1 MKYQELQDEVKAA
14 LKAHDKPRVSILRQV
29 HGEVKNIE
37 VNERREIMDADVDAM
52 LKRVIKQTKETLELA
67 PADRADIREE
77 AQARLAVYQEFAP
90 EDLTEEQIAEV
101 IKSVLAELGID
112 VIWMSPVYKS
122 PNDDNGYDISDYQD
136 IMDDFGT
143 MDDFDRVLKKAHSL
157 NIKIMMDLVVNHTSD
172 EHKWF
177 IESKKSKDNPY
188 HDYYMWA
195 DPDKNGNPP
204 NRWESCFSGSAWEY
218 VESVGQFYLHSFSRK
233 QPDLNWDNPKVREE
247 VFKMMTWWCDKGI
260 DGFRMDV
267 ISMISKYPGLPDGP
281 ENGNGYTGNT
291 SCDGPNIHKYLREMN
306 EKVLSKYRLITVGE
320 CPGVNAEQAKKYAN
334 IDGSELDMIF
344 QFEHVSGS
352 ALKPCHHGK
361 WDGEA
366 MTMPELRANFTKWQ
380 KDLEGCAWNSLFLSN
395 HDQPRCVSR
404 FGNDSEQYREL
415 SAKMLAT
422 MTHFQK
428 GTPYVYQGEELGM
441 TNAYMENIADYRD
454 IESLNAYK
462 ELTTKENIPAK
473 TVMGYIKAVG
483 RDNARTPMQ
492 WDASDNG
499 GFTSGTPWLQV
510 NKNYKTIN
518 AAAQVNDPDSV
529 FAYYKKLIA
538 LRHTNE
544 VMVNGV
550 YDVLIPDH
558 PQIYAYTRTLGDK
571 QLLVLCNDSD
581 TNAAIP
587 AELQEKI
594 HAAKNILIQNY
605 KDTDESTLRPYEAVV
620 YAR

>member
-1 MKYQELQDEVKAA
+1 MNEKWW
-14 LKAHDKPRVSILRQV
+14 
-29 HGEVKNIE
+29 KNA
-37 VNERREIMDADVDAM
+37 V
-52 LKRVIKQTKETLELA
+52 
-67 PADRADIREE
+67 
-77 AQARLAVYQEFAP
+77 VYQIYPRSFKDSNGDGIG
-90 EDLTEEQIAEV
+90 DLEGIYE
-101 IKSVLAELGID
+101 KLDYLAELGID

-492 WDASDNG
+492 WVTSDNG

-581 TNAAIP
+581 TNVAIP

>member
-1 MKYQELQDEVKAA
+1 MNEKWW
-14 LKAHDKPRVSILRQV
+14 
-29 HGEVKNIE
+29 KNA
-37 VNERREIMDADVDAM
+37 V
-52 LKRVIKQTKETLELA
+52 
-67 PADRADIREE
+67 
-77 AQARLAVYQEFAP
+77 VYQIYPRSFKDSNGDGIG
-90 EDLTEEQIAEV
+90 DLEGIYE
-101 IKSVLAELGID
+101 KLDYLAELGID

-143 MDDFDRVLKKAHSL
+143 MADFDRVLAKVHSL

-492 WDASDNG
+492 WDASENG

-571 QLLVLCNDSD
+571 QLLVLCNDSEKEVGVP
-581 TNAAIP
+581 TEI
-587 AELQEKI
+587 EEKI
-594 HAAKNILIQNY
+594 AGAQGILIQNY
-605 KDTDESTLRPYEAVV
+605 KDVKAGVLRPYEAVV
-620 YAR
+620 YAW

>member
-1 MKYQELQDEVKAA
+1 MNEKWW
-14 LKAHDKPRVSILRQV
+14 
-29 HGEVKNIE
+29 KNA
-37 VNERREIMDADVDAM
+37 V
-52 LKRVIKQTKETLELA
+52 
-67 PADRADIREE
+67 
-77 AQARLAVYQEFAP
+77 VYQIYPRSFKDSNGDGIG
-90 EDLTEEQIAEV
+90 DLEGIYE
-101 IKSVLAELGID
+101 KLDYLAELGID

-143 MDDFDRVLKKAHSL
+143 MDDFDRVLNKAHSL

-441 TNAYMENIADYRD
+441 INAYMENIADYRD

-581 TNAAIP
+581 TNVAIP

-594 HAAKNILIQNY
+594 HAANNILIQNY

>member
-1 MKYQELQDEVKAA
+1 MNEKWW
-14 LKAHDKPRVSILRQV
+14 
-29 HGEVKNIE
+29 KNA
-37 VNERREIMDADVDAM
+37 V
-52 LKRVIKQTKETLELA
+52 
-67 PADRADIREE
+67 
-77 AQARLAVYQEFAP
+77 VYQIYPRSFKDSNGDGIG
-90 EDLTEEQIAEV
+90 DLEGIYE
-101 IKSVLAELGID
+101 KLDYLAELGID

-233 QPDLNWDNPKVREE
+233 QPDLNWDNPKVRDE

-581 TNAAIP
+581 TNASIP
-587 AELQEKI
+587 AEIQEKI
-594 HAAKNILIQNY
+594 ADAQGILIQNY
-605 KDTDESTLRPYEAVV
+605 KDVKAGVLRPYEAVV
-620 YAR
+620 YQF

>member
-1 MKYQELQDEVKAA
+1 MNEKWW
-14 LKAHDKPRVSILRQV
+14 
-29 HGEVKNIE
+29 KNA
-37 VNERREIMDADVDAM
+37 V
-52 LKRVIKQTKETLELA
+52 
-67 PADRADIREE
+67 
-77 AQARLAVYQEFAP
+77 VYQIYPRSFKDSNGDGIG
-90 EDLTEEQIAEV
+90 DLEGIYE
-101 IKSVLAELGID
+101 KLDYLAELGID

-518 AAAQVNDPDSV
+518 ADAQVNDPDSV

-587 AELQEKI
+587 AEIQEKI

-620 YAR
+620 YAL

>member
-1 MKYQELQDEVKAA
+1 MNEKWW
-14 LKAHDKPRVSILRQV
+14 
-29 HGEVKNIE
+29 KNA
-37 VNERREIMDADVDAM
+37 V
-52 LKRVIKQTKETLELA
+52 
-67 PADRADIREE
+67 
-77 AQARLAVYQEFAP
+77 VYQIYPRSFKDSNGDGIG
-90 EDLTEEQIAEV
+90 DLEGIYE
-101 IKSVLAELGID
+101 KLDYLAELGID

-306 EKVLSKYRLITVGE
+306 EKVLSKHRLITVGE

-492 WDASDNG
+492 WDTSDNG

-581 TNAAIP
+581 TNVAIP
-587 AELQEKI
+587 AEIQEKI

>member
-1 MKYQELQDEVKAA
+1 MNEKWW
-14 LKAHDKPRVSILRQV
+14 
-29 HGEVKNIE
+29 KNA
-37 VNERREIMDADVDAM
+37 V
-52 LKRVIKQTKETLELA
+52 
-67 PADRADIREE
+67 
-77 AQARLAVYQEFAP
+77 VYQIYPRSFKDSNGDGIG
-90 EDLTEEQIAEV
+90 DLEGIYE
-101 IKSVLAELGID
+101 KLDYLAELGID

-352 ALKPCHHGK
+352 TLKPCHHGK

-462 ELTTKENIPAK
+462 ELTKKENIPAE

-492 WDASDNG
+492 WDASENG

-544 VMVNGV
+544 VMVDGV

-581 TNAAIP
+581 TNVAIP
-587 AELQEKI
+587 AEIQEKI

-620 YAR
+620 YAL

>member
-1 MKYQELQDEVKAA
+1 MNEKWW
-14 LKAHDKPRVSILRQV
+14 
-29 HGEVKNIE
+29 KNA
-37 VNERREIMDADVDAM
+37 V
-52 LKRVIKQTKETLELA
+52 
-67 PADRADIREE
+67 
-77 AQARLAVYQEFAP
+77 VYQIYPRSFKDSNGDGIG
-90 EDLTEEQIAEV
+90 DLEGIYE
-101 IKSVLAELGID
+101 KLDYLAELGID

-352 ALKPCHHGK
+352 TLKPCHHGK

-462 ELTTKENIPAK
+462 ELTKKENIPAE

-492 WDASDNG
+492 WDASENG

-544 VMVNGV
+544 VMVDGV

-581 TNAAIP
+581 TNVAIP
-587 AELQEKI
+587 AEIQEKI

-620 YAR
+620 YAQ

>member
-1 MKYQELQDEVKAA
+1 MNEKWW
-14 LKAHDKPRVSILRQV
+14 
-29 HGEVKNIE
+29 KNA
-37 VNERREIMDADVDAM
+37 V
-52 LKRVIKQTKETLELA
+52 
-67 PADRADIREE
+67 
-77 AQARLAVYQEFAP
+77 VYQIYPRSFKDSNGDGIG
-90 EDLTEEQIAEV
+90 DLEGIYE
-101 IKSVLAELGID
+101 KLDYLAELGID

-291 SCDGPNIHKYLREMN
+291 SCDGPNIHKFLRERN

-366 MTMPELRANFTKWQ
+366 MTMPELRANFT
-380 KDLEGCAWNSLFLSN
+380 
-395 HDQPRCVSR
+395 
-404 FGNDSEQYREL
+404 
-415 SAKMLAT
+415 
-422 MTHFQK
+422 
-428 GTPYVYQGEELGM
+428 
-441 TNAYMENIADYRD
+441 
-454 IESLNAYK
+454 
-462 ELTTKENIPAK
+462 
-473 TVMGYIKAVG
+473 
-483 RDNARTPMQ
+483 
-492 WDASDNG
+492 
-499 GFTSGTPWLQV
+499 
-510 NKNYKTIN
+510 
-518 AAAQVNDPDSV
+518 
-529 FAYYKKLIA
+529 
-538 LRHTNE
+538 
-544 VMVNGV
+544 
-550 YDVLIPDH
+550 
-558 PQIYAYTRTLGDK
+558 
-571 QLLVLCNDSD
+571 
-581 TNAAIP
+581 
-587 AELQEKI
+587 
-594 HAAKNILIQNY
+594 
-605 KDTDESTLRPYEAVV
+605 
-620 YAR
+620 

>member
-1 MKYQELQDEVKAA
+1 MNEKWW
-14 LKAHDKPRVSILRQV
+14 
-29 HGEVKNIE
+29 KNA
-37 VNERREIMDADVDAM
+37 V
-52 LKRVIKQTKETLELA
+52 
-67 PADRADIREE
+67 
-77 AQARLAVYQEFAP
+77 VYQIYPRSFKDSNGDGIG
-90 EDLTEEQIAEV
+90 DLEGIYE
-101 IKSVLAELGID
+101 KLDYLAELGID

-587 AELQEKI
+587 AELKEKI

>member
-1 MKYQELQDEVKAA
+1 MNEKWW
-14 LKAHDKPRVSILRQV
+14 
-29 HGEVKNIE
+29 KNA
-37 VNERREIMDADVDAM
+37 V
-52 LKRVIKQTKETLELA
+52 
-67 PADRADIREE
+67 
-77 AQARLAVYQEFAP
+77 VYQIYPRSFKDSNGDGIG
-90 EDLTEEQIAEV
+90 DLEGIYE
-101 IKSVLAELGID
+101 KLDYLAELGID

-558 PQIYAYTRTLGDK
+558 PKIYAYTRTLGDK

-581 TNAAIP
+581 TNVAIP

>member
-1 MKYQELQDEVKAA
+1 MNEKWW
-14 LKAHDKPRVSILRQV
+14 
-29 HGEVKNIE
+29 KNA
-37 VNERREIMDADVDAM
+37 V
-52 LKRVIKQTKETLELA
+52 
-67 PADRADIREE
+67 
-77 AQARLAVYQEFAP
+77 VYQIYPRSFKDSNGDGIG
-90 EDLTEEQIAEV
+90 DLEGIYE
-101 IKSVLAELGID
+101 KLDYLAELGID

-462 ELTTKENIPAK
+462 ELTTKENIPAE

-518 AAAQVNDPDSV
+518 ADAQVNDPDSV

-587 AELQEKI
+587 AEIQEKI

-620 YAR
+620 YAL

>member
-1 MKYQELQDEVKAA
+1 MNEKWW
-14 LKAHDKPRVSILRQV
+14 
-29 HGEVKNIE
+29 KNA
-37 VNERREIMDADVDAM
+37 V
-52 LKRVIKQTKETLELA
+52 
-67 PADRADIREE
+67 
-77 AQARLAVYQEFAP
+77 VYQIYPRSFKDSNGDGIG
-90 EDLTEEQIAEV
+90 DLQGIYE
-101 IKSVLAELGID
+101 KLDYLAELGID

-462 ELTTKENIPAK
+462 ELTTKENIPAE

-518 AAAQVNDPDSV
+518 ADAQVNDPDSV

-587 AELQEKI
+587 AEIQEKI

>member
-1 MKYQELQDEVKAA
+1 MNEKWW
-14 LKAHDKPRVSILRQV
+14 
-29 HGEVKNIE
+29 KNA
-37 VNERREIMDADVDAM
+37 V
-52 LKRVIKQTKETLELA
+52 
-67 PADRADIREE
+67 
-77 AQARLAVYQEFAP
+77 VYQIYPRSFKDSNGDGIG
-90 EDLTEEQIAEV
+90 DLEGIYE
-101 IKSVLAELGID
+101 KLDYLAELGID

-143 MDDFDRVLKKAHSL
+143 MDDFDRVLAKAHSL

-581 TNAAIP
+581 TNVAIP

>member
-1 MKYQELQDEVKAA
+1 MNEKWW
-14 LKAHDKPRVSILRQV
+14 
-29 HGEVKNIE
+29 KNA
-37 VNERREIMDADVDAM
+37 V
-52 LKRVIKQTKETLELA
+52 
-67 PADRADIREE
+67 
-77 AQARLAVYQEFAP
+77 VYQIYPRSFKDSNGDGIG
-90 EDLTEEQIAEV
+90 DLQGIYE
-101 IKSVLAELGID
+101 KLDYLAELGIN

-143 MDDFDRVLKKAHSL
+143 MADFDRVLAKAHSL

-218 VESVGQFYLHSFSRK
+218 VESVGQFYLHSFSQK
-233 QPDLNWDNPKVREE
+233 QPDLNWDNPVVRDE

-492 WDASDNG
+492 WDASENG

-571 QLLVLCNDSD
+571 QLLVLCNDSEKEVGV
-581 TNAAIP
+581 P
-587 AELQEKI
+587 AEIEEKI
-594 HAAKNILIQNY
+594 AGAQGILIQNY
-605 KDTDESTLRPYEAVV
+605 KDVKAGVLRPYEAVV
-620 YAR
+620 YAW

>member
-1 MKYQELQDEVKAA
+1 MNEKWW
-14 LKAHDKPRVSILRQV
+14 
-29 HGEVKNIE
+29 KNA
-37 VNERREIMDADVDAM
+37 V
-52 LKRVIKQTKETLELA
+52 
-67 PADRADIREE
+67 
-77 AQARLAVYQEFAP
+77 VYQIYPRSFKDSNGDGIG
-90 EDLTEEQIAEV
+90 DLEGIYE
-101 IKSVLAELGID
+101 KLDYLAELGID

-462 ELTTKENIPAK
+462 ELTTKENIPAE

-492 WDASDNG
+492 WDASENG

-518 AAAQVNDPDSV
+518 VAAQVNDPDSV

-587 AELQEKI
+587 AEIQEKI

>member
-1 MKYQELQDEVKAA
+1 MNEKWW
-14 LKAHDKPRVSILRQV
+14 
-29 HGEVKNIE
+29 KNA
-37 VNERREIMDADVDAM
+37 V
-52 LKRVIKQTKETLELA
+52 
-67 PADRADIREE
+67 
-77 AQARLAVYQEFAP
+77 VYQIYPRSFKDSNGDGIG
-90 EDLTEEQIAEV
+90 DLEGIYE
-101 IKSVLAELGID
+101 KLDYLAELGID

-267 ISMISKYPGLPDGP
+267 ISMISKYLGLPDGP

-587 AELQEKI
+587 AEIQEKI

-620 YAR
+620 YAL

>member
-1 MKYQELQDEVKAA
+1 MNEKWW
-14 LKAHDKPRVSILRQV
+14 
-29 HGEVKNIE
+29 KNA
-37 VNERREIMDADVDAM
+37 V
-52 LKRVIKQTKETLELA
+52 
-67 PADRADIREE
+67 
-77 AQARLAVYQEFAP
+77 VYQIYPRSFKDSNGDGIG
-90 EDLTEEQIAEV
+90 DLEGIYE
-101 IKSVLAELGID
+101 KLDYLAELGID

-306 EKVLSKYRLITVGE
+306 KKVLSKYRLITVGE

-492 WDASDNG
+492 WDASENG

-544 VMVNGV
+544 VMVDGV

-581 TNAAIP
+581 TNVAIP
-587 AELQEKI
+587 AEIQEKI

-620 YAR
+620 YAL

>member
-1 MKYQELQDEVKAA
+1 MNEKWW
-14 LKAHDKPRVSILRQV
+14 
-29 HGEVKNIE
+29 KNA
-37 VNERREIMDADVDAM
+37 V
-52 LKRVIKQTKETLELA
+52 
-67 PADRADIREE
+67 
-77 AQARLAVYQEFAP
+77 VYQIYPRSFKDSNGDGIG
-90 EDLTEEQIAEV
+90 DLEGIYE
-101 IKSVLAELGID
+101 KLDYLAELGID

-462 ELTTKENIPAK
+462 ELTTKENIPAE

-518 AAAQVNDPDSV
+518 ADAQVNDPDSV

-587 AELQEKI
+587 AEIQEKI
-594 HAAKNILIQNY
+594 RAAKNILIQNY

-620 YAR
+620 YAL

>member
-1 MKYQELQDEVKAA
+1 MNEKWW
-14 LKAHDKPRVSILRQV
+14 
-29 HGEVKNIE
+29 KNA
-37 VNERREIMDADVDAM
+37 V
-52 LKRVIKQTKETLELA
+52 
-67 PADRADIREE
+67 
-77 AQARLAVYQEFAP
+77 VYQIYPRSFKDSNGDGIG
-90 EDLTEEQIAEV
+90 DLEGIYE
-101 IKSVLAELGID
+101 KLDYLAELGID

-462 ELTTKENIPAK
+462 ELTTKENIPAE

-550 YDVLIPDH
+550 YDVLIQDH

-587 AELQEKI
+587 AEIQEKI

>member
-1 MKYQELQDEVKAA
+1 MNEKWW
-14 LKAHDKPRVSILRQV
+14 
-29 HGEVKNIE
+29 KNA
-37 VNERREIMDADVDAM
+37 V
-52 LKRVIKQTKETLELA
+52 
-67 PADRADIREE
+67 
-77 AQARLAVYQEFAP
+77 VYQIYPRSFKDSNGDGIG
-90 EDLTEEQIAEV
+90 DLEGIYE
-101 IKSVLAELGID
+101 KLDYLAELGID

-492 WDASDNG
+492 WDASENG

-571 QLLVLCNDSD
+571 KLLVLCNDSD
-581 TNAAIP
+581 TNVAIP

-594 HAAKNILIQNY
+594 HAANNILIQNY

>member
-1 MKYQELQDEVKAA
+1 MNEKWW
-14 LKAHDKPRVSILRQV
+14 
-29 HGEVKNIE
+29 KNA
-37 VNERREIMDADVDAM
+37 V
-52 LKRVIKQTKETLELA
+52 
-67 PADRADIREE
+67 
-77 AQARLAVYQEFAP
+77 VYQIYPRSFKDSNGDGIG
-90 EDLTEEQIAEV
+90 DLEGIYE
-101 IKSVLAELGID
+101 KLDYLAELGID

-518 AAAQVNDPDSV
+518 ASAQVHDPDSV

-605 KDTDESTLRPYEAVV
+605 KDTDDSTLRPYEAVV

>member
-1 MKYQELQDEVKAA
+1 MNEKWW
-14 LKAHDKPRVSILRQV
+14 
-29 HGEVKNIE
+29 KNA
-37 VNERREIMDADVDAM
+37 V
-52 LKRVIKQTKETLELA
+52 
-67 PADRADIREE
+67 
-77 AQARLAVYQEFAP
+77 VYQIYPRSFKDSNGDGIG
-90 EDLTEEQIAEV
+90 DLEGIYE
-101 IKSVLAELGID
+101 KLDYLAELGID

-143 MDDFDRVLKKAHSL
+143 MADFDRVLAKAHSL

-218 VESVGQFYLHSFSRK
+218 VESVGQFYLHSFSKK
-233 QPDLNWDNPKVREE
+233 QPDLNWDNPKVRDE

-306 EKVLSKYRLITVGE
+306 EKVLCKYRLITVGE

-352 ALKPCHHGK
+352 TLKPCHHGK

-571 QLLVLCNDSD
+571 KLLVLCNYSD

-587 AELQEKI
+587 AEIQEKI
-594 HAAKNILIQNY
+594 ADAQGILIQNY
-605 KDTDESTLRPYEAVV
+605 KDVKAGVLRPYEAVV
-620 YAR
+620 YQF

>member
-1 MKYQELQDEVKAA
+1 MNEKWW
-14 LKAHDKPRVSILRQV
+14 
-29 HGEVKNIE
+29 KNA
-37 VNERREIMDADVDAM
+37 V
-52 LKRVIKQTKETLELA
+52 
-67 PADRADIREE
+67 
-77 AQARLAVYQEFAP
+77 VYQIYPRSFKDSNGDGIG
-90 EDLTEEQIAEV
+90 DLEGIYE
-101 IKSVLAELGID
+101 KLDYLAELGID

-306 EKVLSKYRLITVGE
+306 EKVLSKYRMITVGE

-581 TNAAIP
+581 TNVAIP

-594 HAAKNILIQNY
+594 HAANNILIQNY

>member
-1 MKYQELQDEVKAA
+1 MNEKWW
-14 LKAHDKPRVSILRQV
+14 
-29 HGEVKNIE
+29 KNA
-37 VNERREIMDADVDAM
+37 V
-52 LKRVIKQTKETLELA
+52 
-67 PADRADIREE
+67 
-77 AQARLAVYQEFAP
+77 VYQIYPRSFKDSNGDGIG
-90 EDLTEEQIAEV
+90 DLEGIYE
-101 IKSVLAELGID
+101 KLDYLAELGID

-177 IESKKSKDNPY
+177 IESNKSKDNPY

-581 TNAAIP
+581 TNVAIP

-594 HAAKNILIQNY
+594 HAANNILIQNY

>member
-1 MKYQELQDEVKAA
+1 MNEKWW
-14 LKAHDKPRVSILRQV
+14 
-29 HGEVKNIE
+29 KNA
-37 VNERREIMDADVDAM
+37 V
-52 LKRVIKQTKETLELA
+52 
-67 PADRADIREE
+67 
-77 AQARLAVYQEFAP
+77 VYQIYPRSFKDSNGDGIG
-90 EDLTEEQIAEV
+90 DLEGIYE
-101 IKSVLAELGID
+101 KLDYLAELGID

-143 MDDFDRVLKKAHSL
+143 MDDFDRVLAKAHSL

-492 WDASDNG
+492 WDASENG

-544 VMVNGV
+544 VMVDGV

-581 TNAAIP
+581 TNVAIP
-587 AELQEKI
+587 AEIKEKI

-605 KDTDESTLRPYEAVV
+605 KDADESTLRPYEAVV

>member
-1 MKYQELQDEVKAA
+1 MNEKWW
-14 LKAHDKPRVSILRQV
+14 
-29 HGEVKNIE
+29 KNA
-37 VNERREIMDADVDAM
+37 V
-52 LKRVIKQTKETLELA
+52 
-67 PADRADIREE
+67 
-77 AQARLAVYQEFAP
+77 VYQIYPRSFKDSNGDGIG
-90 EDLTEEQIAEV
+90 DLEGIYE
-101 IKSVLAELGID
+101 KLDYLAELGID

-510 NKNYKTIN
+510 NKNYKIIN

>member
-1 MKYQELQDEVKAA
+1 MNEKWW
-14 LKAHDKPRVSILRQV
+14 
-29 HGEVKNIE
+29 KNA
-37 VNERREIMDADVDAM
+37 V
-52 LKRVIKQTKETLELA
+52 
-67 PADRADIREE
+67 
-77 AQARLAVYQEFAP
+77 VYQIYPRSFKDSNGDGIG
-90 EDLTEEQIAEV
+90 DLEGIYE
-101 IKSVLAELGID
+101 KLDYLAELGID

-462 ELTTKENIPAK
+462 ELTKKENIPAE

-492 WDASDNG
+492 WDASENG

-544 VMVNGV
+544 VMVDGV

-587 AELQEKI
+587 AEIQEKI

-620 YAR
+620 YAL

>member
-1 MKYQELQDEVKAA
+1 MNEKWW
-14 LKAHDKPRVSILRQV
+14 
-29 HGEVKNIE
+29 KNA
-37 VNERREIMDADVDAM
+37 V
-52 LKRVIKQTKETLELA
+52 
-67 PADRADIREE
+67 
-77 AQARLAVYQEFAP
+77 VYQIYPRSFKDSNGDGIG
-90 EDLTEEQIAEV
+90 DLEGIYE
-101 IKSVLAELGID
+101 KLDYLAELGID

-122 PNDDNGYDISDYQD
+122 PNDDNGYDISDYKD

-581 TNAAIP
+581 TNVAIP

-594 HAAKNILIQNY
+594 HAANNILIQNY

>member
-1 MKYQELQDEVKAA
+1 MNEKWW
-14 LKAHDKPRVSILRQV
+14 
-29 HGEVKNIE
+29 KNA
-37 VNERREIMDADVDAM
+37 V
-52 LKRVIKQTKETLELA
+52 
-67 PADRADIREE
+67 
-77 AQARLAVYQEFAP
+77 VYQIYPRSFKDSNGDGIG
-90 EDLTEEQIAEV
+90 DLEGIYE
-101 IKSVLAELGID
+101 KLDYLAELGID

-218 VESVGQFYLHSFSRK
+218 VESVGQFYLHSFAK
-233 QPDLNWDNPKVREE
+233 EQPDLNWENPKVRDA
-247 VFKMMTWWCDKGI
+247 VFDMMTWWCDKGI

-492 WDASDNG
+492 WDASENG

-581 TNAAIP
+581 TNVAIP

-620 YAR
+620 YAL

>member
-1 MKYQELQDEVKAA
+1 MNEKWW
-14 LKAHDKPRVSILRQV
+14 
-29 HGEVKNIE
+29 KNA
-37 VNERREIMDADVDAM
+37 V
-52 LKRVIKQTKETLELA
+52 
-67 PADRADIREE
+67 
-77 AQARLAVYQEFAP
+77 VYQIYPRSFKDSNGDGIG
-90 EDLTEEQIAEV
+90 DLEGIYE
-101 IKSVLAELGID
+101 KLDYLAELGID

-143 MDDFDRVLKKAHSL
+143 MDDFDRVLAKAHSL

-195 DPDKNGNPP
+195 DPDKNDNPP

-218 VESVGQFYLHSFSRK
+218 VESVGQFYLHSFSKK

-492 WDASDNG
+492 WDASENG

-571 QLLVLCNDSD
+571 QLLVLCNDSEKEVGV
-581 TNAAIP
+581 P
-587 AELQEKI
+587 AEIEEKI
-594 HAAKNILIQNY
+594 AGAQGILIQNY
-605 KDTDESTLRPYEAVV
+605 KDVKAGVLRPYEAVV
-620 YAR
+620 YAL

>member
-1 MKYQELQDEVKAA
+1 MNEKWW
-14 LKAHDKPRVSILRQV
+14 
-29 HGEVKNIE
+29 KNA
-37 VNERREIMDADVDAM
+37 V
-52 LKRVIKQTKETLELA
+52 
-67 PADRADIREE
+67 
-77 AQARLAVYQEFAP
+77 VYQIYPRSFKDSNGDGIG
-90 EDLTEEQIAEV
+90 DLEGIYE
-101 IKSVLAELGID
+101 KLDYLAELGID

-143 MDDFDRVLKKAHSL
+143 MADFDRVLEKAHRL

-233 QPDLNWDNPKVREE
+233 QPDLNWDNPKVRDE

-462 ELTTKENIPAK
+462 ELTTKENIPAE

-510 NKNYKTIN
+510 NRNYKTIN
-518 AAAQVNDPDSV
+518 AAAQVHDPESV

-571 QLLVLCNDSD
+571 QLLVLCNDSN

-587 AELQEKI
+587 AEIQEKI

-620 YAR
+620 YAW